1 MLFQI
6 PDGMLTNASTVSNP
20 GKLAWL
26 GGTSRPAFRA
36 LA

>member
-6 PDGMLTNASTVSNP
+6 PDRVLAVDSTVSNP

-26 GGTSRPAFRA
+26 GGTSRPTFRA